1 MYKDPCVQ
9 ETLYHSTPIVG
20 IPLGNDQK
28 PNMMRAERRGY
39 AVMLDWQTLDST
51 TFVAAINKAAS
62 DPEIKANMKR
72 AHTLFTD
79 EKESPQERAVWAI
92 EYVMRHKGAQFLKPS
107 SVSLAWYQYHLL
119 DVFLL
124 LLSLLTTITL
134 TLVFCCVKCCKCLCG
149 KRTKRKTD

>member
-1 MYKDPCVQ
+1 
-9 ETLYHSTPIVG
+9 
-20 IPLGNDQK
+20 
-28 PNMMRAERRGY
+28 
-39 AVMLDWQTLDST
+39 MLDWPTLDST
-51 TFVAAINKAAS
+51 TFTAAINKAAS
-62 DPEIKANMKR
+62 DPEIAANMAR

-119 DVFLL
+119 DVFLVIITVI
-124 LLSLLTTITL
+124 TTLTL
-134 TLVFCCVKCCKCLCG
+134 TLVFCCVKLCKCLCG